1 MELFLN
7 NLTFHNCPVELR
19 EKAAFSNEQQPNA
32 EQLQAADLI
41 NKMFLSQDKRSQQ

>member
-19 EKAAFSNEQQPNA
+19 EKAAFSSDRQPGT

-41 NKMFLSQDKRSQQ
+41 NKMFLSQDRRSQQ